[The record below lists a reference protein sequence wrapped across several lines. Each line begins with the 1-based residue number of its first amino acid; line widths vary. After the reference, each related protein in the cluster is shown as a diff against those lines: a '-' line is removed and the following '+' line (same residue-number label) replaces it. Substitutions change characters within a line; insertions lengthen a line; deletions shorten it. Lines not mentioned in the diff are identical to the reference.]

1 MKVISNPNP
10 VIRKNR
16 AACLKTQYALNHHA
30 QALMPIFQAFQ
41 NALDWSG
48 LLHTIQSERGGANS
62 NFLYLQDGRK
72 FILRGRMHNGLKPF
86 IEIRDYQ
93 TGQETKLYTDR
104 DAIRF
109 VEAL

>member
-1 MKVISNPNP
+1 MANLS
-10 VIRKNR
+10 KNR
-16 AACLKTQYALNHHA
+16 AACLKTQYALAHHA
-30 QALMPIFQAFQ
+30 RPLQPIFQAFQ

-62 NFLYLQDGRK
+62 NFLYLSDGRK
-72 FILRGRMHNGLKPF
+72 FILRGRLHSGLKPF
-86 IEIRDYQ
+86 ISVRNYQ
-93 TGQETKLYTDR
+93 TGKEILLYSTR